1 VAGHIRTV
9 APSTPHTM
17 SPDLGGG
24 SGGGETASS
33 SASVPPLPQPAQC
46 HPSAASP
53 RRCPLATT
61 RRLLSAILLLAA
73 LCPPPAAEAVVLR
86 GTYTNTT
93 SAVLNGTYPLQARPP
108 RIYFLFLAVDKVS
121 NLDVWQ
127 AFFATAPAQQYRA
140 YIHCKLPSCSQMVQG
155 SPFMVVPTVPSY
167 YCTDLVSPMNQLIAT
182 ALQDTDGSPNQL
194 DKFAFVS
201 DSTLPAKPFAYVYS
215 ILATREGS
223 DFCVF
228 PSNEWADVP
237 STSGQGLEM
246 AVKFHQWITLERA
259 HAEKAWN
266 LWSAGTLHNFMAY
279 FRMNSLQYQ
288 WNNNTFADS
297 RNFGCLDEFWHMVAL
312 YGTLHHNDPGRDQN
326 VQLAMFSRSP
336 LRISANAGWQGQ
348 CDTFV
353 LWAKYLQTLG
363 DNPFNAL
370 HASLD
375 EPSVPHGGNWARP
388 GWWDTLS
395 THGIRSIRQSS
406 FLFVRKFI
414 DKPHL
419 YDGPNFANA
428 YSSIVLAG

>member
-1 VAGHIRTV
+1 M
-9 APSTPHTM
+9 TPE
-17 SPDLGGG
+17 LGVG
-24 SGGGETASS
+24 SGSGEASS
-33 SASVPPLPQPAQC
+33 SALPAQLPAVAAAQR
-46 HPSAASP
+46 HSSSAAVITP
-53 RRCPLATT
+53 RVSVLATA
-61 RRLLSAILLLAA
+61 RRLLSVLLLAVVC
-73 LCPPPAAEAVVLR
+73 LPPSAQAVVLR
-86 GTYTNTT
+86 GRHTNSTGF
-93 SAVLNGTYPLQARPP
+93 AANGSNPLQARPP
-108 RIYFLFLAVDKVS
+108 RVYFLFLAVDKVS

-127 AFFATAPAQQYRA
+127 AFFSSAPAHQYRA
-140 YIHCKLPSCSQMVQG
+140 YVHCKLPSCAQMVQG
-155 SPFMVVPTVPSY
+155 SPLMVVPTVPSY

-215 ILATREGS
+215 TLSQREGS

-237 STSGQGLEM
+237 SSSGQGVEM

-266 LWSAGTLHNFMAY
+266 LWSSGTLHNFMAY
-279 FRMNSLQYQ
+279 FRMNSQQYQ
-288 WNNNTFADS
+288 WNNNSFADN

-312 YGTLHHNDPGRDQN
+312 YGTLHHSDPTHSQD
-326 VQLAMFSRSP
+326 VQLAMFSGSP
-336 LRISANAGWQGQ
+336 LRIDAGAGWQGQ

-353 LWAKYLQTLG
+353 LWSKYLHTLG
-363 DNPFNAL
+363 ENPFNAL

-375 EPSVPHGGNWARP
+375 QPSVPHGGNWARP

-395 THGIRSIRQSS
+395 THGIRAIRHSS

-419 YDGPNFANA
+419 YDGPTFADA
-428 YSSIVLAG
+428 YSSIVLAA